1 VHEDILPM
9 RAKVLA
15 ESGLQ
20 QGSSSNLDRPA
31 NRSACRA
38 AQTRQC
44 RAWTS
49 RPDTT
54 AAAAVVQPEGNPS
67 FVNLNLR
74 RIISA
79 TTVAVVLGTTLAACS
94 GADPADDTASQ
105 AGAGSSEHNDAD
117 TQFAQMMIV
126 HHQGALEMAELAGQK
141 SQDPAVQE
149 LAAGIAGAQQPEIDT
164 MTGWL
169 EAWGEDTDPGMAGM
183 DHAGMDMNGMAQ
195 EDVMA
200 HLETLEGAEF
210 DASFLEHMI
219 AHHEGAV
226 TRSEAE
232 IQDGANQDA
241 TTLAQTIIEDQTAEI
256 AEMEQLAGTVTQ

>member
-1 VHEDILPM
+1 MRTKALP
-9 RAKVLA
+9 

-31 NRSACRA
+31 NGPASRTAQTCHCRA
-38 AQTRQC
+38 R
-44 RAWTS
+44 TS

-54 AAAAVVQPEGNPS
+54 AAAAAVQPEGNLF

-105 AGAGSSEHNDAD
+105 AGSGSSEHNDAD

-126 HHQGALEMAELAGQK
+126 HHQGALEMAELAGEK
-141 SQDPAVQE
+141 AQDPAVQE
-149 LAAGIAGAQQPEIDT
+149 LAAGIASAQQPEIDT

-169 EAWGEDTDPGMAGM
+169 EAWGEQSDGMAGM
-183 DHAGMDMNGMAQ
+183 DHSGMDMEGMDMNGMSQ

-200 HLETLEGAEF
+200 HLETLDGTEF

-226 TRSEAE
+226 TMSEAE
-232 IQDGANQDA
+232 IEDGTNQDA
-241 TTLAQTIIEDQTAEI
+241 TALAQAIIEDQTAEI
-256 AEMEQLAGTVTQ
+256 AEMEQLTSTITQ